1 MLLFPHR
8 VHVSMKQHF
17 VNIMIALL
25 LLTWEN
31 QALDDV
37 AETGTVSNLD
47 FLQLQNQRFL
57 EHVLSHITYS
67 IHIWYV

>member
-1 MLLFPHR
+1 
-8 VHVSMKQHF
+8 
-17 VNIMIALL
+17 MIALL

-47 FLQLQNQRFL
+47 FLQLHL
-57 EHVLSHITYS
+57 ESHST
-67 IHIWYV
+67 HTKERQ